1 MNCIVLCTVGE
12 ERGLRLETGDSD
24 WGSSHSELQMALRK
38 PIKPAYTLSAS
49 RSHALPPSRS
59 HTRSHAR
66 PQSYTHNISSLGG
79 VHCTIDPPSMW
90 LECSA
95 HTHTRVCVHILVNI
109 DFWFEISSVWLIAR

>member
-66 PQSYTHNISSLGG
+66 PQSYTHTIYPAWVEFTALSIRPPCGSNAAHIRTH
-79 VHCTIDPPSMW
+79 VCACTY
-90 LECSA
+90 L
-95 HTHTRVCVHILVNI
+95 
-109 DFWFEISSVWLIAR
+109 